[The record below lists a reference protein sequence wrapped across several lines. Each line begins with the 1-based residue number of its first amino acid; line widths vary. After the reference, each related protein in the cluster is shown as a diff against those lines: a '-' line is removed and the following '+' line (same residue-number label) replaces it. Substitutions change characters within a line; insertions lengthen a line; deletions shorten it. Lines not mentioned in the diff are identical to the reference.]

1 MMTVFKHTLRRYRG
15 QIIGWGIAMF
25 LYGAINIPF
34 YDLLVRDVSAL
45 DQLMNLIPP
54 EAWAFFGMFDVSSYA
69 SPAGYLGLQYFDVMA
84 VLILGT
90 FAVLAGSGLLAS
102 DEEAGRLDLILAH
115 PVNRTS
121 LFWGRLAGFAAATLI
136 ILFMSWLGLVLP
148 MSFTTMN
155 LGWGEVA
162 LPFLSLFGVLLV
174 FGAAALLFSMLLPS
188 RNIAAMAAGLLLVA
202 SYIFT
207 SLDRLLQLR
216 GNPDLDVAAR
226 MTPLYYYQGGQAI
239 DGLNAGWLVGLLVAA
254 ATLAAIAWWRF
265 QRRDIRVGGEGGWGL
280 SLRRQIASAETRP
293 GS

>member
-1 MMTVFKHTLRRYRG
+1 MLTVFKHTLRRYRG

-34 YDLLVRDVSAL
+34 YDLLVQDVSAF
-45 DQLMNLIPP
+45 DQLVNLIPP
-54 EAWAFFGMFDVSSYA
+54 ELWAFFGAFDVSAYA

-115 PVNRTS
+115 PVSRAS
-121 LFWGRLAGFAAATLI
+121 LFWGRMMGFAAATVIVLLI
-136 ILFMSWLGLVLP
+136 SWLGLVLP
-148 MSFTTMN
+148 MGFTTMK

-162 LPFLSLFGVLLV
+162 LPFLSLLAVLMA
-174 FGAAALLFSMLLPS
+174 FGAAALLFSMVLPA

-216 GNPDLDVAAR
+216 GNTDLELAAR
-226 MTPLYYYQGGQAI
+226 LTPLYYYQGGQAI
-239 DGLNAGWLVGLLVAA
+239 NELNVGWLIGLLVTALV
-254 ATLAAIAWWRF
+254 LAALAWWRF
-265 QRRDIRVGGEGGWGL
+265 QQRDIRVGGEGGWRL
-280 SLRRQIASAETRP
+280 SLRRRTA
-293 GS
+293 

>member
-1 MMTVFKHTLRRYRG
+1 
-15 QIIGWGIAMF
+15 
-25 LYGAINIPF
+25 
-34 YDLLVRDVSAL
+34 
-45 DQLMNLIPP
+45 
-54 EAWAFFGMFDVSSYA
+54 
-69 SPAGYLGLQYFDVMA
+69 
-84 VLILGT
+84 
-90 FAVLAGSGLLAS
+90 
-102 DEEAGRLDLILAH
+102 
-115 PVNRTS
+115 
-121 LFWGRLAGFAAATLI
+121 
-136 ILFMSWLGLVLP
+136 

-188 RNIAAMAAGLLLVA
+188 RNIAAIAAGLLLVA